1 MKKPGCL
8 ANGLRVSVG
17 FVLTLMGMQLYPEQ
31 GWTGAGASFVFALFL
46 TLGVRWLILG
56 LLGFA
61 RPLPARKLTYGL
73 AAALAVVLALVGV
86 PVSKAYHR
94 SNEPRAW
101 AKVQGSKEPEVWQQ
115 LYVNKVGEP
124 FRRSEWRSRQ
134 CEAYVAK
141 ALASENFAMMRLQA
155 ENAFVKYPQ
164 NYDDQARQS
173 IREAWTA
180 LQKKGLSKIKP
191 TKLADARMVA
201 AFQQVLA
208 DLADNPS
215 RKVFLHF
222 KAQGTLANIP
232 ADQSML
238 ANAPAQYRKLPIL
251 AVGEAF
257 SPQSHERRRGT
268 VRADLQKCFDSIWPP
283 GMLAIQPTLPSD
295 QAADDVH
302 FWLEAQVQRIPGFY
316 TNTKNNQIVALL
328 YKCEV
333 AWKFRLVSRG
343 KELGSFNFRS
353 EPAKSVSYSTQ
364 DSDPQ
369 WAPYSIVMDSAAD
382 NFARLIVGR
391 MGLVPPPVRERYSF
405 SQ

>member
-8 ANGLRVSVG
+8 ANGLRLAVG

-46 TLGVRWLILG
+46 TLGVRWLVLG
-56 LLGFA
+56 FMGFA
-61 RPLPARKLTYGL
+61 RPLPTRKLTYGL

-101 AKVQGSKEPEVWQQ
+101 DKVKDSKEPEVWRQ
-115 LYVNKVGEP
+115 LYVNKVGQP
-124 FRRSEWRSRQ
+124 FRRAEWRSRQ
-134 CEAYVAK
+134 CEAFVAK
-141 ALASENFAMMRLQA
+141 ALATDNFHMIRNQA
-155 ENAFVKYPQ
+155 DQAFVKDPKG
-164 NYDDQARQS
+164 YDDAARQS
-173 IREAWTA
+173 IREAWA
-180 LQKKGLSKIKP
+180 AMQQKGLAKVKP
-191 TKLADARMVA
+191 TKLADARMVG
-201 AFQQVLA
+201 AFKQVLA

-215 RKVFLHF
+215 RKVYLHF
-222 KAQGTLANIP
+222 KAQGTLAKIP
-232 ADQSML
+232 ADQSLL
-238 ANAPAQYRKLPIL
+238 ANAPAQYRKLPVL

-257 SPQSHERRRGT
+257 SPKSHERRRGT
-268 VRADLQKCFDSIWPP
+268 VRADLQKCFDSIWPA
-283 GMLAIQPTLPSD
+283 GMLSIEPANPPD

-302 FWLEAQVQRIPGFY
+302 LWLEAQVRRIPGFY

-353 EPAKSVSYSTQ
+353 EPAKSVGYSTE

-405 SQ
+405 SN